1 MTQIP
6 PNKTDHSHVGEGP
19 LKVSLRNRFFGL
31 VEGPTVHQ
39 ESAKK
44 QMMVTL
50 MKEPHSTKKQT
61 HGYTVEEPTVHPR
74 NRPRSRWC
82 KVTTWKV

>member
-6 PNKTDHSHVGEGP
+6 PNKTDHSHAREGP
-19 LKVSLRNRFFGL
+19 LKVPLRNIFFGL

-44 QMMVTL
+44 QITVML

-61 HGYTVEEPTVHPR
+61 HDYTVEEPIVHPR
-74 NRPRSRWC
+74 NRPRSH
-82 KVTTWKV
+82 